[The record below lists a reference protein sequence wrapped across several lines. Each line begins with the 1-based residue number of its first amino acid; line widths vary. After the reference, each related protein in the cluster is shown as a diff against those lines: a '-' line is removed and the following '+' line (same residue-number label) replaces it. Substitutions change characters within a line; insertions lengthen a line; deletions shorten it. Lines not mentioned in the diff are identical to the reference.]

1 MKSNEENFLFVSHAN
16 QIRSF
21 LNKTFG
27 RDTFK
32 KYIYNG
38 AILLLKIDQN
48 FTTVELLYRGHDSST
63 NYYTEKTFPK
73 SKVRTKKVTS
83 RPIKKNICIYLVR
96 HGISEHNIH
105 PRTKEILG
113 KKDTV
118 LTDRGK
124 KEIQFSRNY
133 LPVFSKLFA
142 TSLLRSRQTVVELL
156 KYKREKP
163 QVIHVLPNVKEIEKG
178 FTSFLPNIP
187 DEKNRNLPK
196 TFVIDWKLSKKST
209 NFIDAIIEISSSKIS

>member
-27 RDTFK
+27 RDKFQ

-38 AILLLKIDQN
+38 AILLLKIDPN
-48 FTTVELLYRGHDSST
+48 FTTVELLYRGHDSPT

-96 HGISEHNIH
+96 HGISEHNIY
-105 PRTKEILG
+105 PRTKEILR

-118 LTDRGK
+118 LTEKGR
-124 KEIQFSRNY
+124 KEIRFSRDY

-156 KYKREKP
+156 KYQRNKP
-163 QVIHVLPNVKEIEKG
+163 KVIYILPNVKEIQKG

-196 TFVIDWKLSKKST
+196 TFVIDWSLLSGKST
-209 NFIDAIIEISSSKIS
+209 NFIDAIIEISS